1 MSPTTLPRLRP
12 RITVLTHPMLH
23 ARREAIRRPFHQ
35 THWHAALCSLVLVAM
50 AILGGCAIVVIVL
63 VTEEKV
69 NTPANPAPAH
79 HTP

>member
-1 MSPTTLPRLRP
+1 MTVKLSLRP

-50 AILGGCAIVVIVL
+50 AIVGALALVAVIIT
-63 VTEEKV
+63 TEPTV
-69 NTPANPAPAH
+69 NRPTNPAQIHRHP
-79 HTP
+79 